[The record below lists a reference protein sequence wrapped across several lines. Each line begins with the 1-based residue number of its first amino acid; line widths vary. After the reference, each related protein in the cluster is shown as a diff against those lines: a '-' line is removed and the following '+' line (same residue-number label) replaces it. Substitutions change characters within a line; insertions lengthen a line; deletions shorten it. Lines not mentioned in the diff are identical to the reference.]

1 MYKKLFWGLSILMLL
16 IVTVFVFM
24 TVRNRTEIRQLK
36 EEAAEAEKLS
46 EDRNKHLVQQPDVG
60 NKPPQEA
67 KDGFK
72 WEWHGDHWHEM
83 PVAQT
88 EVPRQT
94 PVNIYEQKRLQR
106 QAEARAEEDKL
117 NAAYAAA
124 KTAREK
130 NQIYMD
136 ELKNYPVMIDEYNFY
151 KEHPDFDP
159 DTASP
164 ELYAKWR
171 AAVRAKHA
179 KMRAWADE
187 ITARHRSMGTPMDQ
201 APKNPKPIIVR
212 PDPPHQEEG
221 GDE

>member
-1 MYKKLFWGLSILMLL
+1 MYKKLTWGLGVLALL
-16 IVTVFVFM
+16 LCTAFVFM
-24 TVRNRTEIRQLK
+24 TVLNRAEIRQLK

-46 EDRNKHLVQQPDVG
+46 EDRNNHLVQQPDVD
-60 NKPPQEA
+60 NKPPREA

-94 PVNIYEQKRLQR
+94 PVNVYEQKRLQR
-106 QAEARAEEDKL
+106 QAEARAEEDKR

-130 NQIYMD
+130 NQIYMSEMEGD
-136 ELKNYPVMIDEYNFY
+136 PLSIDHYNFL
-151 KEHPDFDP
+151 KEHPDFSTA
-159 DTASP
+159 TASP
-164 ELYAKWR
+164 EILAKWE

-179 KMRAWADE
+179 KKRARADE
-187 ITARHRSMGTPMDQ
+187 ITAEHRRIGTPMDQ

-221 GDE
+221 GNE